1 MHTTREVWHT
11 VWPDVEAERERVGKR
26 ERERGGARES
36 REKGRYIEWKIETKR
51 DTNMNTQK
59 T

>member
-1 MHTTREVWHT
+1 MKQVRRRES
-11 VWPDVEAERERVGKR
+11 RERVGKR

-59 T
+59 K